1 MAQHGRYTVLRK
13 LANGGMAEIFLAT
26 QQGHEGFQKPVV
38 LKRILGSISAD
49 PQFQNMLID
58 EARISMMLTHSNIVQ
73 VLDLGRA
80 GGRYF
85 LALEL
90 VDGWDLGHVLHRSKL
105 AGWPLPPP
113 LGLFVVAEV
122 CRALAYAHAK
132 RGPDGQ
138 PLGIVH
144 RDVSPNN
151 VLISE
156 HGEVKL
162 TDFGIAKAMRKR
174 EHTGTGV
181 VKGKVAFMSPEQG
194 LGKPIDARSDLFSL
208 GTLLYLVMTGVRPFE
223 APTDLETLLRVQQAE
238 FRSPAEVRPDL
249 APDVV
254 HIVLR
259 AMQQNLQLR
268 YQSADEMLVDLERA
282 LRADFGGVGQTELK
296 QYLAELERRDGIPTI
311 ARAQPVVESQDQ
323 SSGPAL
329 LEGNAVV
336 LADASDLGAEDKTA
350 LSELAGGNGGEP
362 LRLTRRAAGGA
373 DFSGSGPTGPL
384 GDGRDGRNGD
394 VGDDAY
400 DELGDL
406 GEPPPIRRP
415 APALGRG
422 RVAAGGRGPGELASA
437 AGPAPRARRRQV
449 EELSFPDDAAD
460 DAPPSRYRGRRKSRA
475 LPVFLLVLIGAV
487 GGFSAVRHFGWP
499 VALAALI
506 DHALTVAGTAT
517 GTNLGSATEPRAVA
531 PAAPPLGSAEG
542 GGPRPAPPGPGG
554 GGAASHKAHPV
565 PMAGAPSVGRPA
577 TGNPAIPG
585 PGSGAEGATGPGAR
599 VPAGAGVATAG
610 HLPRPVGT
618 PAPGSETAGAA
629 QAVVVSRPATPAPAQ
644 SGQLRPQGAGQAGL
658 GSAVTPP
665 PAPGV
670 TQAGGT
676 AARHPGGPER
686 VRAKVGAGTGAG
698 APINREND
706 VFKESARRVRSLQ
719 GIEQYPPGTIQLS
732 PPAESPPPPPP
743 AAPPPS
749 SGPAS
754 GNEPPSA
761 TEATP

>member
-132 RGPDGQ
+132 RGPDGL

-254 HIVLR
+254 HIILR

-373 DFSGSGPTGPL
+373 DFSGSGPTGTL

-415 APALGRG
+415 APAPGRG
-422 RVAAGGRGPGELASA
+422 RVAAGGRGPGEPAGVAS
-437 AGPAPRARRRQV
+437 PAPRARRRQV

-460 DAPPSRYRGRRKSRA
+460 DSPPSRYRGRRKSRA
-475 LPVFLLVLIGAV
+475 LPVFLLVLVGAV

-506 DHALTVAGTAT
+506 DHALTVAATAT
-517 GTNLGSATEPRAVA
+517 GTNLGSATEPRAG
-531 PAAPPLGSAEG
+531 AASGAPLGAPEG
-542 GGPRPAPPGPGG
+542 GGPRPAVPAAPGPVGA
-554 GGAASHKAHPV
+554 GAALRKAHPA
-565 PMAGAPSVGRPA
+565 PTNGGAIIGRPA
-577 TGNPAIPG
+577 SGNPAIAG
-585 PGSGAEGATGPGAR
+585 PASGAQSATAPAAR
-599 VPAGAGVATAG
+599 VPDAPGAATEG
-610 HLPRPVGT
+610 HLARPEGT
-618 PAPGSETAGAA
+618 AASPSGTAAAA
-629 QAVVVSRPATPAPAQ
+629 QAVVVSRPATPPPAGVGP
-644 SGQLRPQGAGQAGL
+644 SRAQGGAQAGA

-665 PAPGV
+665 AAQGV
-670 TQAGGT
+670 TQAGGAST
-676 AARHPGGPER
+676 KRPAGPER
-686 VRAKVGAGTGAG
+686 VKARVGAGAASPG
-698 APINREND
+698 NRENE
-706 VFKESARRVRSLQ
+706 VFRESARRVRSLQ
-719 GIEQYPPGTIQLS
+719 GLEQYPPGTIQLS
-732 PPAESPPPPPP
+732 PPADSPPAPPVPPPGS
-743 AAPPPS
+743 APP
-749 SGPAS
+749 S
-754 GNEPPSA
+754 GNDPPAA